1 VLATYTLTNNI
12 LTTPD
17 NKLLVGGLF
26 CDLATAFNCVK
37 PDKLFAKLEYYGI
50 NGKPGYPIKSY
61 LMADTKE

>member
-1 VLATYTLTNNI
+1 
-12 LTTPD
+12 
-17 NKLLVGGLF
+17 
-26 CDLATAFNCVK
+26 VK